1 MISDELLKEIDRGRE
16 GLNQGTTTGLDK
28 LDDLTGG
35 NLPNNFI
42 VILAQSGVG
51 SVLHIKQIFLYL
63 NFFLNAV
70 PIKEFQE
77 LLQTKNGE
85 LSKKNPVVNIEIK
98 KSISPQSVGIE
109 PINIE

>member
-51 SVLHIKQIFLYL
+51 SVLYINQIFLYL
-63 NFFLNAV
+63 NFFKWQLKLN
-70 PIKEFQE
+70 ILLKEFVE
-77 LLQTKNGE
+77 FIRL
-85 LSKKNPVVNIEIK
+85 
-98 KSISPQSVGIE
+98 
-109 PINIE
+109 

>member
-51 SVLHIKQIFLYL
+51 SVLHI
-63 NFFLNAV
+63 N
-70 PIKEFQE
+70 
-77 LLQTKNGE
+77 
-85 LSKKNPVVNIEIK
+85 
-98 KSISPQSVGIE
+98 
-109 PINIE
+109 

>member
-51 SVLHIKQIFLYL
+51 KSSLMLYSYFYKALRTHENDDNYFCYLFYQTLFL
-63 NFFLNAV
+63 
-70 PIKEFQE
+70 Q
-77 LLQTKNGE
+77 KNIHQANS
-85 LSKKNPVVNIEIK
+85 LSRNYFEIK
-98 KSISPQSVGIE
+98 LDNE
-109 PINIE
+109 